1 MNKKETFIKE
11 IEDLINTN
19 KIVLSEDAAIF
30 FAALKETKDKEKP
43 EFTENGKRILL
54 FIKEHYKDFDNLFK
68 AKDIGEQ
75 MDLSSKT
82 VSGGMR
88 KLVTD
93 GYIEKIGEHPSI
105 YSLTTLGKEVKINL
119 D

>member
-19 KIVLSEDAAIF
+19 KVVLSEDAAIF
-30 FAALKETKDKEKP
+30 FEADVNYKVVK
-43 EFTENGKRILL
+43 EFTENVKRILL

-105 YSLTTLGKEVKINL
+105 YSLTILGKEVKINL

>member
-19 KIVLSEDAAIF
+19 KVVLSEDAAIF

-54 FIKEHYKDFDNLFK
+54 
-68 AKDIGEQ
+68 
-75 MDLSSKT
+75 S
-82 VSGGMR
+82 
-88 KLVTD
+88 
-93 GYIEKIGEHPSI
+93 
-105 YSLTTLGKEVKINL
+105 
-119 D
+119 

>member
-19 KIVLSEDAAIF
+19 KVVLSEDAAIF

-54 FIKEHYKDFDNLFK
+54 FIKEHYP
-68 AKDIGEQ
+68 
-75 MDLSSKT
+75 
-82 VSGGMR
+82 
-88 KLVTD
+88 
-93 GYIEKIGEHPSI
+93 EHARAA
-105 YSLTTLGKEVKINL
+105 YNFYLLRNHLYLYTKHYK
-119 D
+119 